1 VRRSVA
7 DVMTAPVAVTA
18 ELAIVSAARL
28 MRDAHVG
35 ALPVIEGNRLVG
47 VLTDRDIV
55 VRAVAEDADP
65 HALTVGDVASFTS
78 VRLRPSD
85 SLEHALQVMA
95 THQIRHVAVVDDDDR
110 VVGSITQT
118 GIARA
123 AQEPRRSLKPEP
135 LLPIS

>member
-1 VRRSVA
+1 MRRHGIG
-7 DVMTAPVAVTA
+7 DVLVVH
-18 ELAIVSAARL
+18 EGRL
-28 MRDAHVG
+28 RG
-35 ALPVIEGNRLVG
+35 LV
-47 VLTDRDIV
+47 TDRDIV

-118 GIARA
+118 GIART